1 MDTARYTE
9 YFDADGN
16 YHAVLDG
23 HAVTIPYSAIV
34 CDMDTGMDTDMDAD
48 IYDAGDCLTACTWN
62 ADRRAWEY
70 RPRDGH
76 GATLPI
82 HATDHGSRYTYRA
95 VIDADADAASRRL
108 HPLRVPRRP
117 VGGGGRAPSG

>member
-48 IYDAGDCLTACTWN
+48 
-62 ADRRAWEY
+62 
-70 RPRDGH
+70 
-76 GATLPI
+76 
-82 HATDHGSRYTYRA
+82 
-95 VIDADADAASRRL
+95 ADAASRRL